1 MARVLALPTLAA
13 CLLATAAVSSRMA
26 LEPEALASG
35 RIRNPAWLPSGKLLR
50 IASLGQRLLL
60 SDYYW
65 LKLVQYVG
73 ETMLAKQ
80 QRWEA
85 LYPLADIVT
94 DLDPRHGYAYQV
106 AGSNLSG
113 LAQRYQEAD
122 RILQKGIRNLP
133 DRWQLYFVAAVN
145 KFYFEGD
152 FAEAARYARLA
163 ADVGKRPHLALLASN
178 LSLAADTEG
187 EYRAAEAF
195 VQEAVQQAETPELRE
210 QLERRL
216 AKVRTY
222 RVLSEVEKAIA
233 AYQQRQGR
241 RPFTLLALVGEG
253 LLPALPADPSGG
265 EIVYDPATGEVKSS
279 VLGPRKPVRN
289 TFTPP

>member
-1 MARVLALPTLAA
+1 MALARAVALALALAA
-13 CLLATAAVSSRMA
+13 SAALGRMA

-35 RIRNPAWLPSGKLLR
+35 HIRNPAWLPNGSVLR
-50 IASLGQRLLL
+50 LASLGQRLVF

-73 ETMLAKQ
+73 ETVLSKQ

-85 LYPLADIVT
+85 LYPLAEIVT

-113 LAQRYQEAD
+113 LALRFDEAE
-122 RILQKGIRNLP
+122 RIVQKGIRNLP

-163 ADVGKRPHLALLASN
+163 ADVGKRPHLALLAAN
-178 LSLAADTEG
+178 LSLAVDSEG
-187 EYRAAEAF
+187 EYQAAEAL
-195 VQEAVQQAETPELRE
+195 VAEAVQQAETPELKE
-210 QLERRL
+210 ELERRL
-216 AKVRTY
+216 GKVRTY
-222 RVLSEVEKAIA
+222 RVLSEVEKALA
-233 AYQQRQGR
+233 AYEQRQGR
-241 RPFTLLALVGEG
+241 RPVTLLALVTEG
-253 LLPALPADPSGG
+253 LLPGLPSDPSGG
-265 EIVYDPATGEVKSS
+265 EILYDPSTGEVRSS
-279 VLGPRKPVRN
+279 VVGARKPVRN
-289 TFTPP
+289 TFKPQ